1 MNLGVIGG
9 SAVRG
14 AFAVPGAAVLLMS
27 AASVLAQGAP
37 VAYPQVEYR
46 VVGDLIPASL
56 TGASGDAARG
66 RQVVTGRES
75 NCILCHAF
83 PDVRAAGDIGPPL
96 AGVGARLQAGQLRL
110 RLVDSTKLNPSTV
123 MPAYYRTDGLTRVAS
138 AYQGKTVL
146 NAEQIEDAVAYLLT
160 LK

>member
-1 MNLGVIGG
+1 MT
-9 SAVRG
+9 G
-14 AFAVPGAAVLLMS
+14 AQAF
-27 AASVLAQGAP
+27 AQGAP
-37 VAYPQVEYR
+37 VAYR
-46 VVGDLIPASL
+46 VVGDAIPASL
-56 TGASGDAARG
+56 TGSLGDAARG
-66 RQVVTGRES
+66 RLVVTGRES

-96 AGVGARLQAGQLRL
+96 AGVGARLNAGQFRL
-110 RLVDSTKLNPSTV
+110 RLVDSTRLNPATV
-123 MPAYYRTDGLTRVAS
+123 MPSYYRIDGLTRVAS

>member
-1 MNLGVIGG
+1 MSVGFIGV

-14 AFAVPGAAVLLMS
+14 AIAVPGAAALLMG
-27 AASVLAQGAP
+27 AASVFAQGAP
-37 VAYPQVEYR
+37 IAYR
-46 VVGDLIPASL
+46 VVGDSIPASL
-56 TGASGDAARG
+56 TGAPGDAVRG
-66 RQVVTGRES
+66 RQVVIGRDS
-75 NCILCHAF
+75 NCTLCHAV

-110 RLVDSTKLNPSTV
+110 RLVDSTRLNPATV
-123 MPAYYRTDGLTRVAS
+123 MPAYYRIDGLTRVAS

-146 NAEQIEDAVAYLLT
+146 SADQIEDAVAYLLT

>member
-37 VAYPQVEYR
+37 VAYR